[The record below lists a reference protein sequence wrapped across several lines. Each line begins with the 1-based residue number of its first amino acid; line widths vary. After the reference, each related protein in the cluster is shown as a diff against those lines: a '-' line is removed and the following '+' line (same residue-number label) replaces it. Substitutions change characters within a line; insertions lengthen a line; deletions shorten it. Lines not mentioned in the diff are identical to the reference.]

1 MYNVDETAILFIY
14 LKRGKERGQ
23 EEEEEEEE
31 FDHAL

>member
-14 LKRGKERGQ
+14 LKRGKEREQ
-23 EEEEEEEE
+23 EEEEED